1 MSEAGVEARKIGD
14 EIRFA
19 AETEPAPEAA
29 GAAAAVAG
37 WKLLVVDDE
46 DDVHHVTRL
55 VLGRYRFDGRP
66 VCLLGAWSAAEARV
80 VLSSHPDVAVI
91 LLDVVMETDDAGLQ
105 LVRYVRED
113 LGNQQVRIILR
124 TGQPGQA
131 PEHDV
136 VARYDINDYR
146 AKTELTADKLCTSVT
161 GALRSWRDIRAL
173 DQSRRSLQNVL
184 DASGAL
190 LQGGRQGEFAA
201 EVLGQLLD
209 IARRGA
215 GPQAQG
221 FAARKRQGGFVLAA
235 GTGHWADRAGTTV
248 DGLLDDGVRDLLA
261 RSANE
266 RTIVWNG
273 GVCCGRCPAGPGG
286 ADELL
291 FVLVDTGAMPR
302 LERDLMRVYFASVIL
317 AYANASLT
325 REIIDSQREMIR
337 TLSELVETRS
347 LETANH
353 VMRVGEMA
361 RLLARH
367 AGVDEETSAVLRLAA
382 PMHDVGKVGI
392 PDRILNKPGRLTPEE
407 FAVMRGH
414 AALGHGILCKSEQRI
429 MRVAARIALQHHE
442 RWDGCGYPHGLS
454 GEEISLEGR
463 ITAIVDVFDALTS
476 RRVYR
481 EARPAGEVFATMR
494 GERGRQFDPELLDV
508 FLAHAEEFAAVVRN
522 CPDQVVERSCAD
534 CAMAEPGYSGMVQ
547 AIA

>member
-1 MSEAGVEARKIGD
+1 MPDPMADTARTGD

-19 AETEPAPEAA
+19 AEPAALA
-29 GAAAAVAG
+29 GRSWPPAQQSD

-46 DDVHHVTRL
+46 EDVHHVTRL

-66 VCLLGAWSAAEARV
+66 VQLLGAWSAAEARV
-80 VLSSHPDVAVI
+80 VLATHPDIAVI
-91 LLDVVMETDDAGLQ
+91 LLDVVMETDDAGLR
-105 LVRYVRED
+105 LVQHVREE
-113 LGNQQVRIILR
+113 LGNHQVRIILR

-136 VARYDINDYR
+136 VMRYDINDYR

-161 GALRSWRDIRAL
+161 SALRAWRDIRAL
-173 DQSRRSLQNVL
+173 EQSRRSLQHVL
-184 DASGAL
+184 DASGSL

-201 EVLGQLLD
+201 EVLGQLLA

-215 GPQAQG
+215 GPSAEG
-221 FAARKRQGGFVLAA
+221 FAARRRQRGFVLAA
-235 GTGHWADRAGTTV
+235 GTGPWAGRAGTAV
-248 DGLLDDGVRDLLA
+248 DGLLDDGVRELLA
-261 RSANE
+261 RSAAE
-266 RTIVWNG
+266 RTIVWRDG
-273 GVCCGRCPAGPGG
+273 IGCGRCPAGPDD

-291 FVLVDTGAMPR
+291 FVLVEADGLPR
-302 LERDLMRVYFASVIL
+302 LERDLMKVYFASVTL

-353 VMRVGEMA
+353 VLRVGEMA
-361 RLLARH
+361 RLLALH
-367 AGVDEETSAVLRLAA
+367 AGVDEDTAAVLRLAA

-392 PDRILNKPGRLTPEE
+392 PDRILNKAGRLTPEE
-407 FAVMRGH
+407 FSVMRSH

-442 RWDGCGYPHGLS
+442 RWDGRGYPRGLA

-481 EARPAGEVFATMR
+481 EARPVAEVLEVMR
-494 GERGRQFDPELLDV
+494 SERGRQFDPELLDV
-508 FLAHAEEFAAVVRN
+508 FLAHAQEFASLLRDY
-522 CPDQVVERSCAD
+522 PDQAADRPCAG
-534 CAMAEPGYSGMVQ
+534 CAMA
-547 AIA
+547 